1 MGYKILIVGQWFVS
15 EDAGKII
22 IPGGTERYVY
32 GLAKQLQDDGYDV
45 MVLAATTNKG
55 KTGFNVLDGLSVYT
69 FKVTEKLYGY
79 TVDILSFIYTL
90 KFIRRF
96 DPDVVHVIASRYRF
110 AVGAIAAAKIMKV
123 GTVYTRTTLPHS
135 EGRRR
140 LPVLLDDWVFT
151 KIIKRV
157 DVIISL
163 SMEMSEIL
171 TQQFNPH
178 KMVIIPNPPVANY
191 YKKMAKERNSI
202 LFVGRLEIATKG
214 IDLLIKALHHVQ
226 MEIPDVKLHV
236 CGRSDDSSLNYLLK
250 LVSKYKLEK
259 NILFHGHLGDDE
271 LVDKYSSS
279 EVIVLPS
286 LKEGAVSYVLT
297 EAMSAGLPI
306 ITFDIGPNIE
316 ALDGGKYGILVKR
329 GDVKSLADKIVELL
343 RNEAQRIYYSRMSL
357 ERSKKYLQER
367 VVRRIEEVYS
377 DLLEGT
383 C

>member
-15 EDAGKII
+15 EDGGKIV

-45 MVLAATTNKG
+45 MVLAATINKG
-55 KTGFNVLDGLSVYT
+55 ETGFNVLDGVSVYT
-69 FKVTEKLYGY
+69 FRVPGNLYGY
-79 TVDILSFIYTL
+79 CIDFLSFIYTL
-90 KFIRRF
+90 KFTRRF
-96 DPDVVHVIASRYRF
+96 NPDIVHVISARYRF
-110 AVGAIAAAKIMKV
+110 AIGAIAAAKIMKV
-123 GTVYTRTTLPHS
+123 GTVYTRTTLPHR
-135 EGRRR
+135 EDRRR

-171 TQQFNPH
+171 TQQINPH
-178 KMVIIPNPPVANY
+178 KMVIISNPPVTNY

-214 IDLLIKALHHVQ
+214 TDLLIKALHHVQ

-236 CGRSDDSSLNYLLK
+236 CGRSDDSSLDYLLK

-259 NILFHGHLGDDE
+259 NILFHGHLSDDK

-297 EAMSAGLPI
+297 EAMSARLPI
-306 ITFDIGPNIE
+306 ITFDIRPNIE
-316 ALDGGKYGILVKR
+316 ALDGGKYGILVKK
-329 GDVKSLADKIVELL
+329 GDVKSLAQKIVELL
-343 RNEAQRIYYSRMSL
+343 KNKEQRAYYSRMSM
-357 ERSKKYLQER
+357 ERSKECSQETAA
-367 VVRRIEEVYS
+367 RRIEKLYS
-377 DLLEGT
+377 DLVER
-383 C
+383 